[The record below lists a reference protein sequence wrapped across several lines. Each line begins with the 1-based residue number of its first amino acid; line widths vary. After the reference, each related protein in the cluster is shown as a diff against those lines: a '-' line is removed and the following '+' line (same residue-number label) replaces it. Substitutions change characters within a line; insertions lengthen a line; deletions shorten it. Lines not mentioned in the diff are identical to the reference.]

1 MVVVAAVLL
10 SAVAGVTSA
19 RVSHRTDVVRSTP
32 FNHEETTANNSSV
45 SISHEGIPLVLEPAG
60 DQSIRGNTTLDRG
73 TKLEVQIHAT
83 NQFFMSQPATVTSDG
98 TFVAMFNFSDFEP
111 GTEFGVI
118 VGLPRNNSTDL
129 DALATVDGILRTR
142 SNTSANDT
150 ATTEATTTDSTAS
163 ATTTETTTVGSETSE
178 ASTSKAVGTTTR
190 TPSTDLEKAAD
201 ARTESEGQPGF
212 GVLLALVGLSG
223 LALFRRND

>member
-1 MVVVAAVLL
+1 MVVVIAVLL

-19 RVSHRTDVVRSTP
+19 WVSHESGAMRTTP
-32 FNHEETTANNSSV
+32 LNHEETTANNSSV
-45 SISHEGIPLVLEPAG
+45 SIYHEETPIVLETAG
-60 DQSIRGNTTLDRG
+60 DQSIRGNTTLDPG
-73 TKLEVQIHAT
+73 TKFEVQIHAT
-83 NQFFMSQPATVTSDG
+83 NQFFMSQSVAVSSDG
-98 TFVAMFNFSDFEP
+98 EFAAAFNFSDFEP

-142 SNTSANDT
+142 SNTSANDI

-163 ATTTETTTVGSETSE
+163 ATTTVASETSE
-178 ASTSKAVGTTTR
+178 ASTSKATETTTR
-190 TPSTDLEKAAD
+190 TPSTDFEKAAD

-223 LALFRRND
+223 LGFFRRTD